1 MQHIL
6 NQLIKGKYIMNEKTK
21 SLIRHIL
28 TALGFVLGLV
38 GLNKFTGVIDYLI
51 QNLDTIWAAVLTLV
65 GIVTSIFGFFKDRP
79 ANWKG

>member
-1 MQHIL
+1 
-6 NQLIKGKYIMNEKTK
+6 MNEQTK

-51 QNLDTIWAAVLTLV
+51 QNLDAIWSAVLALV
-65 GIVTSIFGFFKDRP
+65 GFVTSIFGFFKDRP
-79 ANWKG
+79 ASWKA

>member
-1 MQHIL
+1 
-6 NQLIKGKYIMNEKTK
+6 MNEQTK

-51 QNLDTIWAAVLTLV
+51 QNLDAIWSAVLALASF
-65 GIVTSIFGFFKDRP
+65 VTPIFGFFKDRP
-79 ANWKG
+79 ASWKA

>member
-1 MQHIL
+1 
-6 NQLIKGKYIMNEKTK
+6 MNEQTK

-51 QNLDTIWAAVLTLV
+51 QNLDAIWSAVVALIGFV
-65 GIVTSIFGFFKDRP
+65 VSIFGFFKDRP
-79 ANWKG
+79 ASWKG

>member
-1 MQHIL
+1 
-6 NQLIKGKYIMNEKTK
+6 MNEQTK

-38 GLNKFTGVIDYLI
+38 GLNKFTGVVDYLT
-51 QNLDTIWAAVLTLV
+51 QNLDTIWSAVTTLV
-65 GIVTSIFGFFKDRP
+65 GIVIGIYGYFKDRP